1 MAGLNSILK
10 IFLPKDRVFF
20 QLFESVSEELVKMGE
35 KLKEVVNE
43 PDFDKRAQLIQE
55 IEDMEHVNDDYTH
68 NIFTELG
75 KNFITPFDREDIH
88 YLASAL
94 DDIADY
100 IYASAKK
107 INFYRV
113 NPNETG
119 IKKMAELIAI
129 GCVHIHKAV
138 TELRNM
144 KNMRQITDALVA
156 INSIENQAD
165 DIFDMSVE
173 RLFATEPDA
182 KEVIKKKEIYQ
193 VLEIVTDKCED
204 AGNVI
209 ESIIVKYAWCNFKTY
224 KMAQVENEVSINSII
239 GLF

>member
-1 MAGLNSILK
+1 MGFNSILK
-10 IFLPKDRVFF
+10 VFLPKDRVFY
-20 QLFESVSEELVKMGE
+20 QLFESVAEELVKMGV
-35 KLKEVVNE
+35 KLKDVVNE
-43 PDFDKRAQLIQE
+43 PDFDTRGKLIKE
-55 IEDMEHVNDDYTH
+55 LEDMEHVNDEYTH
-68 NIFTELG
+68 RIFTELG

-113 NPNETG
+113 NPDDIG
-119 IKKMAELIAI
+119 IQKFGDLIAL
-129 GCVHIHKAV
+129 GTQHVHKAV

-156 INSIENQAD
+156 INSIENQGD
-165 DIFDMSVE
+165 DIFDMSIE

-182 KEVIKKKEIYQ
+182 KEVIKKREIYQ
-193 VLEIVTDKCED
+193 VMEIVTDKCED
-204 AGNVI
+204 AANVI
-209 ESIIVKYAWCNFKTY
+209 ESIIIKYA
-224 KMAQVENEVSINSII
+224 
-239 GLF
+239 

>member
-1 MAGLNSILK
+1 MPQKFIMAGLNSIFK

-20 QLFESVSEELVKMGE
+20 QLFENVAEELVKMGE
-35 KLKEVVNE
+35 KLKEMVNE
-43 PDFDKRAQLIQE
+43 PDFDKRAQLIHE

-68 NIFTELG
+68 NIFIELG

-113 NPNETG
+113 NPNDTG
-119 IKKMAELIAI
+119 IKKMAELIAV
-129 GCVHIHKAV
+129 GCVQIHKAV

-165 DIFDMSVE
+165 DVFDMSIE

-182 KEVIKKKEIYQ
+182 KEVIKKREIYQ
-193 VLEIVTDKCED
+193 VMEIATDKCED
-204 AGNVI
+204 AANVI
-209 ESIIVKYAWCNFKTY
+209 ESIIVKYA
-224 KMAQVENEVSINSII
+224 
-239 GLF
+239 